1 MKSILKGLRAAAIML
16 CLFMVFDL
24 LVYHKLNLIS
34 NLLLIAVG
42 LVFIVPLTLWEVHV
56 AKADKSD
63 REKAEQL
70 KSATDAATS
79 CIKAESTE
87 STD

>member
-1 MKSILKGLRAAAIML
+1 MKSILKGLRAAAIMF

-42 LVFIVPLTLWEVHV
+42 LVFIV
-56 AKADKSD
+56 
-63 REKAEQL
+63 
-70 KSATDAATS
+70 
-79 CIKAESTE
+79 
-87 STD
+87 